1 MLPLV
6 GVWGSVRFSAIVS
19 FMTRGGLDHLRSTV
33 RTHVQR
39 EGLRPLS
46 ARMGIPVGQ
55 LRSLLDG
62 RAALSTTI
70 ECASTA
76 FGLEFYVGPPRES
89 GPGEPADGAVD
100 TPVESPAAATPPAWA
115 IDLRRDVC
123 ADVATLLREFTGAEA
138 IQPALSGAAPSAD
151 YARVRMLDIAADG
164 DGGGVPPLDQARV
177 TGYQEFPRRWL
188 EHHEIDAGRCA
199 IVGMRGDAMEPT
211 LPDGCSILV
220 DYTRRRLRAGRIFV
234 VRSGA
239 ELTARRALK
248 DRAGR
253 WLLAGD
259 HHRHTPP
266 VPWDRRASEVV
277 GEVRWMA
284 NTFAG

>member
-1 MLPLV
+1 
-6 GVWGSVRFSAIVS
+6 
-19 FMTRGGLDHLRSTV
+19 MTRGGLDHLRSTV
-33 RTHVQR
+33 KTHVQR

-46 ARMGIPVGQ
+46 ARTGIPVGQ

-76 FGLEFYVGPPRES
+76 FGLEFYVGPPRGS
-89 GPGEPADGAVD
+89 DPGGAAADRAAG
-100 TPVESPAAATPPAWA
+100 TPVEAPAAATPPAWVMKLRN
-115 IDLRRDVC
+115 DLRE
-123 ADVATLLREFTGAEA
+123 DVATLLREFTVAEHRALLATGAA
-138 IQPALSGAAPSAD
+138 VRQPALSGAAPSAD
-151 YARVRMLDIAADG
+151 SVRVRMLDAAAGG
-164 DGGGVPPLDQARV
+164 DGGGVPPLEQARV

-188 EHHEIDAGRCA
+188 ERHEIDAGRCA
-199 IVGMRGDAMEPT
+199 IVGIRGDAMEPT
-211 LPDGCSILV
+211 LPDGCSVLV
-220 DYTRRRLRAGRIFV
+220 DYTRRRLRVGRIFV

-239 ELTARRALK
+239 ELLVRRALK

-259 HHRHTPP
+259 HHRSTPP
-266 VPWDRRASEVV
+266 VPWDRRTSEVV

-284 NTFAG
+284 TTFSR